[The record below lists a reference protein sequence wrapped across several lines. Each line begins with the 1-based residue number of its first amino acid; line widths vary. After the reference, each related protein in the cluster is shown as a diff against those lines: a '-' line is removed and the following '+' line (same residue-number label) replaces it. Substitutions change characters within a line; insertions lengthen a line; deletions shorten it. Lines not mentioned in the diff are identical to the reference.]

1 MKVLIETYLILVRET
16 LEASLLVGI
25 LLSTLKR
32 LGDRKGQRFVLMGTG
47 VAVACCLVLGLLAD
61 HLESFLSGNAKNILD
76 VCVFFLPTIFLS
88 YMVIWMAKNGRE
100 QGGAL
105 KERAAAA
112 IKTENVWILFL
123 LAFMGVFREGLETV
137 LFLWGISLQSAPG
150 ESITAPMVAGLAG
163 SATAILLV
171 IILFKSTAH
180 IPIST
185 FLKISS
191 ILLIVMAGGMLAAGT
206 GRLVAMGILPPI
218 IFQTWDTSRILNE
231 HSYFGGMLADFL
243 GYRSKPPLIMILTV
257 SVYLTGMFLLLRR
270 AEQAGKKPAH

>member
-1 MKVLIETYLILVRET
+1 LLETYLILVRET

-32 LGDRKGQRFVLMGTG
+32 LGDRKGQRFVLMGAG
-47 VAVACCLVLGLLAD
+47 VAVVCCLFLGLLAD

-100 QGGAL
+100 QGGEL
-105 KERAAAA
+105 KKRATDA
-112 IKTENVWILFL
+112 IRTENVWILFL

-137 LFLWGISLQSAPG
+137 LFLWGISLQSSPG
-150 ESITAPMVAGLAG
+150 ESVTGPMIAGLSG
-163 SATAILLV
+163 SATAIMLV
-171 IILFKSTAH
+171 VILFKSSKH
-180 IPIST
+180 IPVST
-185 FLKISS
+185 FLRISS
-191 ILLIVMAGGMLAAGT
+191 FLLIVMAGGLLAAGT

-231 HSYFGGMLADFL
+231 HSFFGGMFADFL
-243 GYRSKPPLIMILTV
+243 GYRSKPPLIMILSV
-257 SVYLTGMFLLLRR
+257 SIYLAGMFVLMRR
-270 AEQAGKKPAH
+270 AEQSGKKPSL

>member
-1 MKVLIETYLILVRET
+1 MIETYLILVRET

-47 VAVACCLVLGLLAD
+47 VAVVCCLVLGLLAD
-61 HLESFLSGNAKNILD
+61 HLESFLSGDAKNILD

-88 YMVIWMAKNGRE
+88 YMVIWMARNGRE
-100 QGGAL
+100 QGGEL
-105 KERAAAA
+105 KKKAADA

-150 ESITAPMVAGLAG
+150 ESVTGPMLAGLAG
-163 SATAILLV
+163 SATAIMLV
-171 IILFKSTAH
+171 VILFKSTKH
-180 IPIST
+180 IPVST
-185 FLKISS
+185 FLRISS
-191 ILLIVMAGGMLAAGT
+191 FLLIIMAGGMLAAGT

-218 IFQTWDTSRILNE
+218 IFQTWDTSKILNE
-231 HSYFGGMLADFL
+231 HSFFGGMFADFL
-243 GYRSKPPLIMILTV
+243 GYRSKPPLIMILAV
-257 SVYLTGMFLLLRR
+257 SIYLAGMFMLLRR
-270 AEQAGKKPAH
+270 AEQSGKKPAL